1 MRVVFQVGAKQRST
15 TKKYRTYTWSL
26 TSEFNQGFHERIKAM
41 PLQPRINKY
50 ALVTDLSGA
59 KEKFARKITGNT
71 RKHISE
77 RPAVGVDNRTR
88 EPD

>member
-1 MRVVFQVGAKQRST
+1 
-15 TKKYRTYTWSL
+15 
-26 TSEFNQGFHERIKAM
+26 M